1 MPANSQIGRVG
12 GKLSSMSS
20 SARAKGI
27 CGAVRA
33 SRLTASIIT
42 AGANGGRGDAHGKVG
57 CFPAAGK
64 PKTATI
70 TAGMATPQPA
80 PLQTQRAPAS
90 PAGLFIAGADK
101 GALAARRTLQPT
113 DQHDDAD
120 DRRGDPDLDGT
131 VPVKRAEHWRTLYA
145 RFGVSAAQPIA
156 PGLCCSPA
164 LSRVWAA
171 PYSAPLLRVT

>member
-1 MPANSQIGRVG
+1 MRTV
-12 GKLSSMSS
+12 K
-20 SARAKGI
+20 SA
-27 CGAVRA
+27 V
-33 SRLTASIIT
+33 SR
-42 AGANGGRGDAHGKVG
+42 RR
-57 CFPAAGK
+57 
-64 PKTATI
+64 
-70 TAGMATPQPA
+70 
-80 PLQTQRAPAS
+80 LQTQRAPAS

-145 RFGVSAAQPIA
+145 RFGVSAGQAVA

>member
-1 MPANSQIGRVG
+1 
-12 GKLSSMSS
+12 
-20 SARAKGI
+20 
-27 CGAVRA
+27 
-33 SRLTASIIT
+33 
-42 AGANGGRGDAHGKVG
+42 
-57 CFPAAGK
+57 
-64 PKTATI
+64 
-70 TAGMATPQPA
+70 MATPQPA

-171 PYSAPLLRVT
+171 PYSAPLLRVTRSVGAPPERYRDEKANVPDRRHLLRRNCIGRSWNRLACSRVSSAGSPAGASDLGLRAKTNAAAGC